1 MDSEHK
7 FNYHIMFLLQK
18 KIRTLFW
25 IHPRNFQVKRL
36 NLMILDG
43 VLLILLPFV
52 VLFLIMRVFS
62 RFPKQENLELELKVW
77 PFFLF
82 KLKIKL
88 CRR

>member
-1 MDSEHK
+1 
-7 FNYHIMFLLQK
+7 
-18 KIRTLFW
+18 
-25 IHPRNFQVKRL
+25 
-36 NLMILDG
+36 MILDG